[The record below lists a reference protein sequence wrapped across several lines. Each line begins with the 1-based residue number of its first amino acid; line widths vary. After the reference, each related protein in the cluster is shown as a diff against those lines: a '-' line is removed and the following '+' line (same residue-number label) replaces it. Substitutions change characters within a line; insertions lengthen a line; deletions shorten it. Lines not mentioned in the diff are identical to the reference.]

1 MNRPRSVSR
10 AVAAVGFAAALGG
23 AAWADAPAPDGSS
36 RPPTPAVATAPGA
49 PADGGKGSPDGF
61 FLRLSLGGVYLHE
74 SWNPSGGS
82 PGAVFSG
89 AGTSLELSIG
99 KRVRPRL
106 VVGGLWQFVAVSDP
120 TESYRGTT
128 YVAPGSDRFLDVVS
142 AFADYYPSPRRG
154 LHVGGSAGVLAASI
168 LDRTCCLSTDW
179 GAALAVR
186 VGYDVFFSRRWSV
199 GALAQLE
206 AYRYSSGESGVSST
220 SNGLLPTL
228 ALAITFDWGR
238 RAER

>member
-1 MNRPRSVSR
+1 MNRPRSVSL

-23 AAWADAPAPDGSS
+23 SAWADARAPDGSS
-36 RPPTPAVATAPGA
+36 RPPTPTVATAPSA
-49 PADGGKGSPDGF
+49 PADGGTRSPSGV
-61 FLRLSLGGVYLHE
+61 FLRLSLGAAYLHE

-89 AGTSLELSIG
+89 AGPSLELSIG

-120 TESYRGTT
+120 AESYRGTT
-128 YVAPGSDRFLDVVS
+128 YAAPGTDRFLNVVS

-154 LHVGGSAGVLAASI
+154 LHVGGSAGVLAASNF
-168 LDRTCCLSTDW
+168 DRSCCLTTHW
-179 GAALAVR
+179 GAALSVR
-186 VGYDVFFSRRWSV
+186 IGYDVFFSRRWSV
-199 GALAQLE
+199 GALAELE
-206 AYRYSSGESGVSST
+206 AYRYSSSEANISSA

-228 ALAITFDWGR
+228 ALAVTFDWGGR
-238 RAER
+238 HP